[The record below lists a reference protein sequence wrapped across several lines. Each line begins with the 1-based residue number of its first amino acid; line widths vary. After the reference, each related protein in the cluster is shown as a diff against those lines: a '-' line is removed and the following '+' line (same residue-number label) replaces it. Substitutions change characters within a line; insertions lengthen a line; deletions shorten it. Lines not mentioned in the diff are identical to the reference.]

1 MLKRYKDSLS
11 DLVYLQKVDPK
22 NTAAQREMELVKD
35 YWRQVQIMYMNMYTE
50 GKKSKSHE
58 GWIYIVNSSDMKLL
72 VISGI

>member
-35 YWRQVQIMYMNMYTE
+35 YWRQVQIMYMYTE
-50 GKKSKSHE
+50 GKKVKVMRDE
-58 GWIYIVNSSDMKLL
+58 YTLLIVQ
-72 VISGI
+72 I